1 MEKNCLELVRCLLEK
16 ADYKNRSKKQKQDF
30 TRERKMPFK
39 KLMYFMLSII
49 KESSQNA
56 LERFFPKI
64 KEAIHLTQQA
74 FSLARQKVKGEA
86 FQELFQASVQGSY
99 NEELKDWRGYLPM
112 AIDGSHVALPPD
124 AVLREYYGAT
134 GHEQNAATA
143 RASVL

>member
-1 MEKNCLELVRCLLEK
+1 MEKNCLELVRGLLEK

-39 KLMYFMLSII
+39 KLMYFMLSIV

-74 FSLARQKVKGEA
+74 FSLARQKVKA
-86 FQELFQASVQGSY
+86 GSIY
-99 NEELKDWRGYLPM
+99 
-112 AIDGSHVALPPD
+112 I
-124 AVLREYYGAT
+124 
-134 GHEQNAATA
+134 
-143 RASVL
+143 